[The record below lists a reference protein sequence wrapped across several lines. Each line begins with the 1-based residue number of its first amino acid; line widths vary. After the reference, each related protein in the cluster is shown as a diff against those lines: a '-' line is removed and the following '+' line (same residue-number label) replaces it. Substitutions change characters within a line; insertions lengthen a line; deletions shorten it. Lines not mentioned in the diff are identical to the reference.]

1 VSADWILVLP
11 VMLPLLAG
19 LIAVVAPRI
28 AQTVGML
35 TVVANLALVLLL
47 ALRIVEAGAL
57 EQQLGSW
64 APPLGIALRL
74 DGLAA
79 SMLLMTA
86 MVAVAISV
94 YAASYF
100 SRADARG
107 FWPLWLLLLASLAAL
122 FLSRD
127 LFNLYVTLELLGI
140 SAVALTALG
149 GGREA
154 LTAAMRYLLASLRR
168 SLAYL
173 MGVALTYHG
182 AGSVD
187 LTLVADRFGSQ
198 SGAAQTLALGLMTAG
213 LLFKG
218 ALFPLHFWLPPAHGS
233 AAAPVSAAL
242 SALVVKGAF
251 FILLR
256 LWLEAFPAPR
266 QDLFGVLADAR
277 GRRRALG
284 LAAGDHAGAGEAAD
298 RLLDR
303 RPAGIPVP
311 GSASGYCRRAGLG
324 GNRAAGFC
332 HGLAKA
338 SMFLAVGNLQSYA
351 GHDRIAELGSGGA
364 AYAPDIAALGLGG
377 VSIMGLPPS
386 GGFNAKWL
394 LLQSAARQGR
404 WDIAAVLLIGGLLAA
419 IYSSSSSSRP
429 SAPGTRSVTRE
440 GAALPGAGRP
450 GAGRAG
456 TAPGLSEHALA
467 GAGHYRRWGPAGYP
481 GVCREQQRRAA
492 SGTDCQLAAAWTDDL
507 RAAREQRRTA
517 HHAQPRRRRGQTADC
532 GADASGR
539 SRRADLWRAA
549 ALPAGHRPGAARR
562 FPGAAVRDL
571 VCAAVA
577 AHDRL
582 RRGLPRGLA
591 EPQPFLRVLQPL
603 RDRYRRCGPGG
614 QPAHL
619 HRVLRTADPVDLPPG
634 RASRHGRGPPR
645 WTGLSSLHAR
655 GRRAAAAPWRG
666 LAVRHYRVLDFA
678 ARGIVAPFVGHGA
691 R

>member
-19 LIAVVAPRI
+19 LISVVAPRI

-154 LTAAMRYLLASLRR
+154 LTAAMRYLLASLAG

-213 LLFKG
+213 LLLKG

-256 LWLEAFPAPR
+256 LWLEAFPAPS
-266 QDLFGVLADAR
+266 QDLFGVLAM
-277 GRRRALG
+277 LG
-284 LAAGDHAGAGEAAD
+284 AAGVLWGSLQAIIQVRAKLLIAYSTVAQLGYLFLALPLVIAD
-298 RLLDR
+298 ALAWSAIVLL
-303 RPAGIPVP
+303 AF
-311 GSASGYCRRAGLG
+311 A
-324 GNRAAGFC
+324 

-351 GHDRIAELGSGGA
+351 GHDRIAELDRVVQRMPLS
-364 AYAPDIAALGLGG
+364 IAALGLGG

-394 LLQSAARQGR
+394 LLESAARQGR

-419 IYSSSSSSRP
+419 IYLFKLLEQAFSAGDEVGDASKVPRSRELC
-429 SAPGTRSVTRE
+429 ALAL
-440 GAALPGAGRP
+440 GALALLLGFLSTPWLAMTTAGGGLPLPGGM
-450 GAGRAG
+450 
-456 TAPGLSEHALA
+456 S
-467 GAGHYRRWGPAGYP
+467 
-481 GVCREQQRRAA
+481 
-492 SGTDCQLAAAWTDDL
+492 
-507 RAAREQRRTA
+507 
-517 HHAQPRRRRGQTADC
+517 
-532 GADASGR
+532 
-539 SRRADLWRAA
+539 
-549 ALPAGHRPGAARR
+549 
-562 FPGAAVRDL
+562 
-571 VCAAVA
+571 
-577 AHDRL
+577 
-582 RRGLPRGLA
+582 
-591 EPQPFLRVLQPL
+591 
-603 RDRYRRCGPGG
+603 
-614 QPAHL
+614 
-619 HRVLRTADPVDLPPG
+619 
-634 RASRHGRGPPR
+634 
-645 WTGLSSLHAR
+645 
-655 GRRAAAAPWRG
+655 
-666 LAVRHYRVLDFA
+666 
-678 ARGIVAPFVGHGA
+678 
-691 R
+691 